1 MVFVLLPLAL
11 VGGLV
16 AMFATGGDLSVGAMA
31 GFFAV
36 LAIAARNCVLL
47 IHRYQQLAASSLNG
61 EGDAEVA
68 QFNQASPLD
77 ELGKRESEISLGLV
91 LRGTQE
97 RLMPVLL
104 TAVATALAFLP
115 FLILGDIAG
124 LEIARPMAVV
134 ILGGLVTATLVTLL
148 VLPALYL
155 WLKGKPAPDL
165 MREVVPVEAKV

>member
-1 MVFVLLPLAL
+1 
-11 VGGLV
+11 
-16 AMFATGGDLSVGAMA
+16 MFATGGDLSVGAMA

-155 WLKGKPAPDL
+155 WLKAKPAPDL